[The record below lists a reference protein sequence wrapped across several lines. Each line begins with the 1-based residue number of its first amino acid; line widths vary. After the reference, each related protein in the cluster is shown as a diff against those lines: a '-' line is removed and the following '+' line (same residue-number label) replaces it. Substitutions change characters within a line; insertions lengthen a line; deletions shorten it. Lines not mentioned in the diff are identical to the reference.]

1 MFDISTNLPSW
12 LIVLALLIG
21 VVYAIFLYQKEDKIE
36 NDWLKR
42 TLFLFRMLAVSFLCF
57 LLLGPLVNSYI
68 KEKEKPIIIVAQDA
82 SSSLKETD
90 IFGQLSD
97 FTNKVENDF
106 EVFSFHF
113 SDDLQEGLSVENRGE
128 QTNYAAFFDE
138 VESKFMG
145 RNVAALVVATDGLY
159 NVGENPI
166 YKANATV
173 FPLFPIAFGD
183 SIQQKDLRIKNVEYN
198 EIVFLGNDFPVEVM
212 IAAHS
217 CKNKNI
223 ELKLF
228 DGERLLHKEK
238 IKIKSTDFHHKIPLT
253 IYAKQKGLQQYK
265 LQLSNIEG
273 EKNTI
278 NNSYEIFVDVIDSKY
293 NILLLSD
300 YSHPDIAALKSVLSK
315 NKHYSIE
322 SIKIEEFNGNIDKY
336 NLVVLFGL
344 AKGYEKINA
353 IVDAKVPLLFFIG
366 ASANIN
372 QFNNLQNTLS
382 IGGKN
387 RFQEVTATENKQFSL
402 FTISD
407 ELSKIL
413 MQFPPLHAPFGDYRF
428 SANTQVLL
436 HQKIGKITTEKPI
449 LFFQN
454 SSNKKIGVFV
464 GEGFWKWKLMEFS
477 EQKHNDAFDELFAK
491 TAQYLLLADD
501 KSQFRLK
508 YEYKVNANS
517 PITFEAELY
526 NESYEPITKN
536 DISINII
543 DEKGKEYP
551 FIFSK
556 LTKSY
561 HLNVGSFAVGE
572 YSFVAKVDGTQL
584 HKKGSFSVVPFQMEM
599 MQTKANHQLLFNL
612 ANQSGGA
619 LFFPNQMDLLYEKIK
634 NSDQNIIIIH
644 NKEKVQEMINI
655 PWILFILLLLI
666 LSEWFVR
673 RFNGLY

>member
-12 LIVLALLIG
+12 LIFLALFIG
-21 VVYAIFLYQKEDKIE
+21 VAYAIFLYQKEDKIE
-36 NDWLKR
+36 NIWLKR
-42 TLFLFRMLAVSFLCF
+42 ILFLFRMLVVSFLFF

-82 SSSLKETD
+82 SASLKDTD
-90 IFGQLSD
+90 IYNQLSY
-97 FTNKVENDF
+97 FTNKVEDDF

-113 SDDLQEGLSVENRGE
+113 SDDLQQGFSVENRGD

-145 RNVAALVVATDGLY
+145 RNVAALVFATDGLY

-183 SIQQKDLRIKNVEYN
+183 SIQQKDLLIKNVEYN
-198 EIVFLGNDFPVEVM
+198 EIAFLGNDFPVEVM

-217 CKNKNI
+217 CKNNHV

-228 DGERLLHKEK
+228 DGDRLLHKEK

-278 NNSYEIFVDVIDSKY
+278 NNTYEIFVDVIDSKY

-300 YSHPDIAALKSVLSK
+300 YSNPDIAALKSVLSK

-322 SIKIEEFNGNIDKY
+322 LFKIQEFDGNIDKY

-344 AKGYEKINA
+344 SNGLEKINA
-353 IVDAKVPLLFFIG
+353 IVDAKVPLLFFVG

-372 QFNNLQNTLS
+372 QFNNLQNALS
-382 IGGKN
+382 VTEKN
-387 RFQEVTATENKQFSL
+387 RLQEVNATENKQFSL

-413 MQFPPLHAPFGDYRF
+413 MQFPPVHSPFGDYRL

-454 SSNKKIGVFV
+454 SSNKKIGVFF

-491 TAQYLLLADD
+491 TTQYLLLTDD

-508 YEYKVNANS
+508 YEHKVNANS
-517 PITFEAELY
+517 SIVFEAELY
-526 NESYEPITKN
+526 NESYELITRN
-536 DISINII
+536 DISIII
-543 DEKGKEYP
+543 TDENSKEYP

-556 LTKSY
+556 LKKSY

-572 YSFVAKVDGTQL
+572 YSFIAKVDGTELQ
-584 HKKGSFSVVPFQMEM
+584 KKGSFSVVPFQMEM

-612 ANQSGGA
+612 ADQSGGF
-619 LFFPNQMDLLYEKIK
+619 LFFQNQMDLLYEKIK
-634 NSDQNIIIIH
+634 KSENNKIIIH

-666 LSEWFVR
+666 LSEWYVR

>member
-12 LIVLALLIG
+12 LIFLALFIG
-21 VVYAIFLYQKEDKIE
+21 VAYAIFLYQKEDKIE
-36 NDWLKR
+36 NIWLKR
-42 TLFLFRMLAVSFLCF
+42 ILFLFRTLVVSFLFF

-82 SSSLKETD
+82 SASLKDTD
-90 IFGQLSD
+90 IYNQLSY
-97 FTNKVENDF
+97 FRNKVEDDF

-113 SDDLQEGLSVENRGE
+113 SDDLQEGLSVENRGN
-128 QTNYAAFFDE
+128 QTNYTAFFDE

-145 RNVAALVVATDGLY
+145 RNVAALVFATDGLY

-166 YKANATV
+166 YKANSTV
-173 FPLFPIAFGD
+173 FPLYPIAFGD

-198 EIVFLGNDFPVEVM
+198 EIAFMGNDFPVEVM

-217 CKNKNI
+217 CKNNNV

-228 DGERLLHKEK
+228 DGDRLLHKEK
-238 IKIKSTDFHHKIPLT
+238 IKIKSNDFHHKIPLT
-253 IYAKQKGLQQYK
+253 IYAKQKGLRQYK
-265 LQLSNIEG
+265 LQLSNIVG

-322 SIKIEEFNGNIDKY
+322 FFKIQEFDRNINKY
-336 NLVVLFGL
+336 NLVVIFGL
-344 AKGYEKINA
+344 SNGLEKINA
-353 IVDAKVPLLFFIG
+353 IVDVKVPLLFFVG

-372 QFNNLQNTLS
+372 QFNNLQNAISVKERNSL
-382 IGGKN
+382 
-387 RFQEVTATENKQFSL
+387 QEVTPNENKQFSL

-413 MQFPPLHAPFGDYRF
+413 MQFPPVHSPFGDYRI
-428 SANTQVLL
+428 STNTQVLL
-436 HQKIGKITTEKPI
+436 HQKIGKITTEKPL

-454 SSNKKIGVFV
+454 SSNKKIGVFF
-464 GEGFWKWKLMEFS
+464 GEGFWKWKLMEFF

-491 TAQYLLLADD
+491 TTQYLLLTDD

-508 YEYKVNANS
+508 HEHKVNANS
-517 PITFEAELY
+517 TIIFEAELY
-526 NESYEPITKN
+526 NESYELITQN
-536 DISINII
+536 DISIII
-543 DEKGKEYP
+543 TDENSKEYP

-556 LTKSY
+556 LKKSY

-572 YSFVAKVDGTQL
+572 YSFIAKVDGTELQ
-584 HKKGSFSVVPFQMEM
+584 KKGSFSVIPFQMEM
-599 MQTKANHQLLFNL
+599 IQTKANHQLLFNL
-612 ANQSGGA
+612 ADQSGGS
-619 LFFPNQMDLLYEKIK
+619 LFFHNQMDFLYEKIK
-634 NSDQNIIIIH
+634 KSENNKTIIH

-666 LSEWFVR
+666 LTEWFVR